1 MVLDK
6 ITNFYEK
13 LPDKQPTKNDPY
25 FKNHMIASNS
35 RIGLIGGSGSGKTQ
49 FLLNFLER
57 CGPRFFDIFIY
68 TTDVDEPLMKLLK
81 SKMNDVFITNDI
93 NEIPSLKEF
102 VNDKR
107 EKLMV
112 FDDFITLGRKELTKL
127 DEYAVAGR
135 KYGFTTIFMVQNYT
149 QMDKT
154 ISRNLNYIVLFKL
167 TDTYTLKHILKN
179 HNIFGIKPEQLNFY
193 YKISTNEKFNFLL
206 LDLNPENK
214 KIAFR
219 HNFLH
224 FFPPPN

>member
-1 MVLDK
+1 MIKDK
-6 ITNFYEK
+6 ITNYYDK
-13 LPDKQPTKNDPY
+13 LPKEDKHVDKY
-25 FKNHMIASNS
+25 FKNHMIAPNS

-57 CGPRFFDIFIY
+57 IGPRFYEIFIY
-68 TTDVDEPLMKLLK
+68 TTDIDEPLMRLLK
-81 SKMNDVFITNDI
+81 SKLDNILITNDI
-93 NEIPSLKEF
+93 NEIPSLKDF
-102 VNDKR
+102 VDDKR

-112 FDDFITLGRKELTKL
+112 FDDFITLSKKELKKL

-154 ISRNLNYIVLFKL
+154 ISRNLNYIILFKL
-167 TDTYTLKHILKN
+167 TDTYTINNILKN
-179 HNIFGIKPEQLNFY
+179 HNIFGINAEQLNNY
-193 YKISTNEKFNFLL
+193 YKIATNEKFNFLL

-219 HNFLH
+219 HNFLEL
-224 FFPPPN
+224 FPSPR